1 MKVGSKL
8 LFVNLENEIVCGD
21 GSFKATVI
29 HQIIA
34 SKGEEGKVD
43 IDVEFMDIEN
53 ISFMGMPIKGYNGYK
68 EFKAKMSEMGIDI
81 EEMVDEACVGI
92 ISNEVIESVKNDF
105 KKIMG

>member
-8 LFVNLENEIVCGD
+8 LFVNVENEIVCGE

-34 SKGEEGKVD
+34 SKGKEGKIG
-43 IDVEFMDIEN
+43 IDVEFTDIAD
-53 ISFMGMPIKGYNGYK
+53 IKFMGMSINGYNEYK
-68 EFKAKMSEMGIDI
+68 KFKEKMLGMGINID
-81 EEMVDEACVGI
+81 EMVDEACVDI

-105 KKIMG
+105 KKIIG

>member
-1 MKVGSKL
+1 MKEVSKV
-8 LFVNLENEIVCGD
+8 LFVNVENEIICGE

-34 SKGEEGKVD
+34 SKGKEGKVG

-53 ISFMGMPIKGYNGYK
+53 ISFMGMPIKGYDGYK
-68 EFKAKMSEMGIDI
+68 NLKAKMGEMGIDI

-92 ISNEVIESVKNDF
+92 VSNEVIESVKNDF